1 MMEMKKETELFES
14 LKKLNK
20 RLTLLE
26 DCVSVLEQ
34 RVSTVEDLNRLTEKK
49 ISKSFQEIN
58 ANRNEIKDLKVGLN
72 NFLHDFN
79 SEPEGNLS

>member
-1 MMEMKKETELFES
+1 MEMKKETELFES

>member
-1 MMEMKKETELFES
+1 MKMKKETELFES